1 MRKGLLRL
9 LPRGRFTRRLAWLS
23 GGTLFG
29 QLILLITMP
38 LLTRLFTPED
48 FGLFGVLSALN
59 GIFGLIM
66 AGRYEFAIPLA
77 AKDDEAA
84 ALVVLA
90 GLFTLFLTLLSL
102 LLVWALGDALAQL
115 TGLPALVPLLWLV
128 PPILLATG
136 LGHPLEYWS
145 IRRETLRLNGLSRV
159 VQFGGQAASQAVLG
173 VAGAGPFG
181 LTLGYGLGYLGRLIF
196 FLVTLP
202 ATDRATF
209 AATRP
214 SQIFQLAWA
223 FRRYPTY
230 SAGSSLLKS
239 TTQFL
244 PTILFAILYG
254 PAVAGVFAVAQQILR
269 VPVRFLSNS
278 ASQVFLAEAA
288 QRPAAEV
295 KRLFVRTVPRFL
307 LLGLVGMT
315 PILLAGPALF
325 ALVLGE
331 PWRLAGAFAQAL
343 VAAQLAR
350 FITIPVS
357 QVFNVFGR
365 QDLDFKTSLLN
376 GFAFVVSFCLI
387 GWFELSAYAAVLLY
401 SLATVLGQLAT
412 LSLAWRTTRRAAAST
427 ETATPNDR
435 HQS

>member
-1 MRKGLLRL
+1 
-9 LPRGRFTRRLAWLS
+9 
-23 GGTLFG
+23 
-29 QLILLITMP
+29 MP
-38 LLTRLFTPED
+38 LLTRLFTPEE
-48 FGLFGVLSALN
+48 FGLFGVLMALN

-90 GLFTLFLTLLSL
+90 GLITLFLTLLSM
-102 LLVWALGDALAQL
+102 LLVWALGDALARL
-115 TGLPALVPLLWLV
+115 TGMPDLVPLLWLV

-159 VQFGGQAASQAVLG
+159 LQFGGQAASQAALG

-181 LTLGYGLGYLGRLIF
+181 LTLGYGVGYLGRLIL
-196 FLVTLP
+196 FLVTLS
-202 ATDRATF
+202 ATDRASM
-209 AATRP
+209 AASRP
-214 SQIFQLAWA
+214 SQIRQLAWSHW
-223 FRRYPTY
+223 RYPTF

-244 PTILFAILYG
+244 PTILLAILYG
-254 PAVAGVFAVAQQILR
+254 PAVAGAFNLAQRILSM
-269 VPVRFLSNS
+269 PVRFLSNS

-295 KRLFVRTVPRFL
+295 MRLFIRTVPRFL
-307 LLGLVGMT
+307 VLGFLGMS
-315 PILLAGPALF
+315 PLLLAGPALF
-325 ALVLGE
+325 ALLFGE
-331 PWRLAGAFAQAL
+331 PWRDAGGLAQAL

-350 FITIPVS
+350 FIAMPVS
-357 QVFNVFGR
+357 QVFNVFRR

-376 GFAFVVSFCLI
+376 GFLLVISFCLI
-387 GWFELSAYAAVLLY
+387 GWFEPSAYAAVLLY
-401 SLATVLGQLAT
+401 SLAAALGQLAT
-412 LSLAWRTTRRAAAST
+412 LCFAWRTARRAAAS
-427 ETATPNDR
+427 APQAAPDHR
-435 HQS
+435 HENQ